1 MNKLKFLYI
10 VAIATVVFVACKKE
24 DDTKEEPK
32 NNTPTVSAQTYLSD
46 TTWKIT
52 ALTADGLGDVWN
64 NALLVKTCNKD
75 NSYYFKLSNILTSYD
90 TPNKCSASDPDST
103 SGPYKLIDSD
113 KKMYL
118 DLTVGTI
125 QIQDTTEIVQLDA
138 KTLKLNFSYS
148 GIPGVITFGH

>member
-10 VAIATVVFVACKKE
+10 VVIATVVFVACKKE

-46 TTWKIT
+46 TIWKIT

-64 NALLVKTCNKD
+64 NALLVKACNKD
-75 NSYYFKLSNILTSYD
+75 NTYNFKLSNILTSFD
-90 TPNKCSASDPDST
+90 TPNKCNSTDPDST
-103 SGPYKLIDSD
+103 SGPYKLIDND

-118 DLTVGTI
+118 DLTIGTI
-125 QIQDTTEIVQLDA
+125 IIQDTTDVVQLDA
-138 KTLKLNFSYS
+138 NTLKLNFNYS